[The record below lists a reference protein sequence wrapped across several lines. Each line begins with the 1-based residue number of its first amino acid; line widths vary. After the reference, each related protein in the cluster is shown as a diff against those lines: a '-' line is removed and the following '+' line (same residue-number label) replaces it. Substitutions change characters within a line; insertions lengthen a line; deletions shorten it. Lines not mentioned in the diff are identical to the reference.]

1 MGIHEE
7 LERLAKLHQA
17 GALSDEEFAAA
28 KNKVLTDG
36 QESLG
41 KAANK
46 LVKLM
51 AGGFGIS
58 ILIILAFFFLFFL
71 PQWQKM
77 GAEREMRSQQFDEH
91 FQKSRELFT
100 KEFDKNFNQGP
111 SLPDPGARQDQAQ

>member
-1 MGIHEE
+1 
-7 LERLAKLHQA
+7 
-17 GALSDEEFAAA
+17 
-28 KNKVLTDG
+28 
-36 QESLG
+36 
-41 KAANK
+41 
-46 LVKLM
+46 M

-58 ILIILAFFFLFFL
+58 ILIILAFLFLFFL

-100 KEFDKNFNQGP
+100 KEFNKNFNQGP